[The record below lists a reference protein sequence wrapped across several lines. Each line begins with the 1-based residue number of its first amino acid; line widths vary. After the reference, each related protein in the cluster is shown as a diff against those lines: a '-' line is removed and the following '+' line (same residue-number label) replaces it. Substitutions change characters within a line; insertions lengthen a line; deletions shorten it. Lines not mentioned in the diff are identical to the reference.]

1 MPQTPP
7 TRNPNWEADLRAVF
21 ASNAMMRHLE
31 ISLVEVSPGR
41 VCVRAPITAK
51 VTQHHGYAHAGLAF
65 AMGDNAQGMAAQS
78 LIEPGQGIVTIEM
91 KINLLA
97 PAVGEALVAR
107 GFVERAGRR
116 VIVTRGEV
124 VALAEG
130 REKTVAILLGSMAV
144 V

>member
-1 MPQTPP
+1 MADFAP
-7 TRNPNWEADLRAVF
+7 RNPEWDRQIREVF

-31 ISLVEVSPGR
+31 ITLDEMAPGTVS
-41 VCVRAPITAK
+41 VRAPISAN

-65 AMGDNAQGMAAQS
+65 AMGDNAQGMAAYS

-97 PAVGEALVAR
+97 PAVGESLVAR

-124 VALAEG
+124 AALSGG
-130 REKTVAILLGSMAV
+130 REKVVALMLGSMAV

>member
-1 MPQTPP
+1 MAEFAP
-7 TRNPNWEADLRAVF
+7 RNPDWERSLREIF
-21 ASNAMMRHLE
+21 ASNAMMRRLE
-31 ISLVEVSPGR
+31 ITLDAIAPGAVS
-41 VCVRAPITAK
+41 VRAPITEH

-65 AMGDNAQGMAAQS
+65 TMGDNAQGMAAAS
-78 LIEPGQGIVTIEM
+78 LLEPGQGIVTIEM

-97 PAVGEALVAR
+97 PAVGEGLLAR

-124 VALAEG
+124 VALSEG
-130 REKTVAILLGSMAV
+130 REKTVALMLGSMAV

>member
-1 MPQTPP
+1 MTGPAP
-7 TRNPNWEADLRAVF
+7 RNPDWRRHIEEVF

-31 ISLVEVSPGR
+31 ISLDEMSPGA
-41 VCVRAPITAK
+41 VSVRAPITAN

-65 AMGDNAQGMAAQS
+65 TMGDNAQGMAAYS

-116 VIVTRGEV
+116 VIVTRAEV
-124 VALAEG
+124 VALKDG
-130 REKTVAILLGSMAV
+130 TEKTVALMLGSMAV

>member
-1 MPQTPP
+1 MAEFAP
-7 TRNPNWEADLRAVF
+7 RNPGWEADIREVF

-31 ISLVEVSPGR
+31 ITLEELAPGATS
-41 VCVRAPITAK
+41 VRAPISEK

-65 AMGDNAQGMAAQS
+65 TMGDNAQGMAAYS
-78 LIEPGQGIVTIEM
+78 LIEAGQGIVTIEM

-107 GFVERAGRR
+107 GFVERAGKR

-124 VALAEG
+124 VALSEG
-130 REKTVAILLGSMAV
+130 REKTVALMLGSMAV